1 MKDVY
6 NAINQANE
14 QSTTQKRYTK
24 EEYSQMMKEKRQHL
38 FTLANEQTMNAVSDS
53 KLFLQYLNLQSKLD
67 YTVTNTLLVMA
78 QKPDATMLKDFTHW
92 KELNHYIVKG
102 SKGIEILEP
111 GNEYTKKDGTIG
123 ISYNPKKVF
132 DVSEIKGKIM
142 PADKKEYEDSEL
154 VSAIIY
160 RTEIH
165 PEVVRPDSTLPQ
177 DVFFDE
183 NSSKVYV
190 KHGLNPTDMINGLLR
205 EYCYAECFQLGI
217 NRQDAVFIAE
227 SAGYVLSKEYGVDG
241 YDVSFAN
248 GCAEHFLDREVPEV
262 KKELESIKEV
272 RDQVSDR
279 MQRGLYTLQ
288 QNKQE
293 KQKDEKD
300 VAR

>member
-6 NAINQANE
+6 NTINQALQQNAPP
-14 QSTTQKRYTK
+14 KKYTK
-24 EEYSQMMKEKRQHL
+24 EEYAQMMKEKRQHL
-38 FTLANEQTMNAVSDS
+38 FSLANEQTMNAVSDP
-53 KLFLQYLNLQSKLD
+53 KLFLQYLDLQSKLD

-78 QKPDATMLKDFTHW
+78 QKPDATILKDFSHW

-132 DVSEIKGKIM
+132 DISEIKGKIIA
-142 PADKKEYEDSEL
+142 PETKEYEPSEL

-160 RTEIH
+160 KTDIL

-183 NSSKVYV
+183 DSSKIYV
-190 KHGLNPTDMINGLLR
+190 KHGLNPTDMLNGLLR
-205 EYCYAECFQLGI
+205 EYCYAECAQLGVH
-217 NRQDAVFIAE
+217 RLDAVFIAE
-227 SAGYVLSKEYGVDG
+227 SAGYVLSKEYGVEG
-241 YDVSFAN
+241 YDTSFAN

-262 KKELESIKEV
+262 KKELESIKGV

-279 MQRGLYTLQ
+279 MQRGLYNLQ

-293 KQKDEKD
+293 KQKEEKD
-300 VAR
+300 MAR